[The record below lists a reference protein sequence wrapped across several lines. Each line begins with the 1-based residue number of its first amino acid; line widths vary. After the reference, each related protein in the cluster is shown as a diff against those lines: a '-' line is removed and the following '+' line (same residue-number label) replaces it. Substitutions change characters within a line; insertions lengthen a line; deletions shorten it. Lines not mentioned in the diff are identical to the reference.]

1 MNDRYLL
8 GMALV
13 AFGSILV
20 AVVALLAAGYGVV
33 VS

>member
-1 MNDRYLL
+1 MCSRILL
-8 GMALV
+8 GVVLV
-13 AFGSILV
+13 AFCSILV